1 MIRYNIIIPRNLKD
15 RIDFSLEHFPPNF
28 DYKPDYFYSIVY
40 DIMKG
45 NKYSNSSGTAL
56 SSKYL
61 RKLYGALYA
70 RYNEYLRD
78 YSVISIDKHYSTNN
92 CRKYYINN
100 TNVIDDFNSYVKVEI
115 PRESNVFR
123 ALNEDRKREI
133 KKSKNNKSR
142 NHHPHIEL
150 MRQRFMSIKFDYD
163 AALNDLIGNAHLFS
177 GNQRLQYLTSL
188 FEFSHERRSFRYF
201 VRDEKNFR
209 VNSNLT
215 SLKSGFKK
223 YIDTELELYQIDLCN
238 SQPYLLNIILQY
250 ILGNKSNVLV
260 PLCFLRKPLDNV
272 LGLIITEVQKDSK
285 LVSALHVE
293 TTRLLANTADGK
305 WYEHLSDIYNNHYE
319 TTVFTRA
326 HSKSLWMSI
335 AYSSN
340 KASVLRNHKKAF
352 EREYPAVSKVIRM
365 LKRGEHNKLSIGLQQ
380 LEANLFIDCI
390 VSKLVELD
398 IIPLTIH
405 DCLIV
410 EEHKVSSAEQI
421 ASEVLGHYT
430 GAKPTFKKTR
440 LKDIQLSTKVD
451 LREEVGAL
459 IKCLENSRHEVADQR
474 ITV

>member
-28 DYKPDYFYSIVY
+28 DYKPEYFYSIVY

-56 SSKYL
+56 SSKFL
-61 RKLYGALYA
+61 RKRYGALYA

-78 YSVISIDKHYSTNN
+78 YSIISIDKHYSTNN
-92 CRKYYINN
+92 CRKYYINH
-100 TNVIDDFNSYVKVEI
+100 TNVIDDLNSYVKVEI
-115 PRESNVFR
+115 PKESNVFK

-142 NHHPHIEL
+142 NHHPHIEQ
-150 MRQRFMSIKFDYD
+150 MRQRFLSIKFDYD
-163 AALNDLIGNAHLFS
+163 AALNDLIGNAHLFTV
-177 GNQRLQYLTSL
+177 NQRLQYLSSL

-201 VRDEKNFR
+201 VRDEKNYR

-250 ILGNKSNVLV
+250 ILCTKSTVLV
-260 PLCFLRKPLDNV
+260 PLCFLREPLKSILYRTSTD
-272 LGLIITEVQKDSK
+272 VQKDSK
-285 LVSALHVE
+285 LVSALHIE
-293 TTRLLANTADGK
+293 LQRLLANTADGC
-305 WYEHLSDIYNNHYE
+305 WYEHLAAIYNDYYK
-319 TTVFTRA
+319 TTAFTKA

-340 KASVLRNHKKAF
+340 KAIVLRNHKKAF

-390 VSKLVELD
+390 VSKLVEVD
-398 IIPLTIH
+398 IVPLTIH

-410 EEHKVSSAEQI
+410 EEHKVSIAEQI
-421 ASEVLGHYT
+421 ASEVLEHYT

-451 LREEVGAL
+451 LREEVGEL
-459 IKCLENSRHEVADQR
+459 IKFLEKSGHEVADQ
-474 ITV
+474 